1 MSTRT
6 ENPINQ
12 NRACKYTLYSDWT
25 IFDVLVRVLES
36 LIIVDD
42 PSLIIPQSSVCREGH
57 GLLIIPQSSVRREGH
72 GLYTLL

>member
-6 ENPINQ
+6 EHPIDQ
-12 NRACKYTLYSDWT
+12 SRACTYTLYSDWT

-42 PSLIIPQSSVCREGH
+42 PSLIIPQSSVRREGH
-57 GLLIIPQSSVRREGH
+57 GLLDIF
-72 GLYTLL
+72 YY